1 MSISP
6 LPRERPARNVAARWH
21 ADPAD
26 LSVEQLSQ
34 NVMSLLARCTDGTV
48 NPDEWFPVATKSAC
62 ARSEA
67 ARALELCSVC
77 PVRAECLEL
86 SMRTWHAGGQHGIWG
101 GFVATDRAAAR
112 GPWLAGVPVAVLL
125 ATTPEEHSGTRR
137 KSGR

>member
-6 LPRERPARNVAARWH
+6 LLRERLARTVAGRWH
-21 ADPAD
+21 VDPAD

-34 NVMSLLARCTDGTV
+34 SVMSPLARCTDGTV
-48 NPDEWFPVATKSAC
+48 NPDDWFPVATKSAC

-86 SMRTWHAGGQHGIWG
+86 SMRAWQAGGQHGIWG
-101 GFVATDRAAAR
+101 GFVATDRAVAR
-112 GPWLAGVPVAVLL
+112 SRWLAGVPVAVLL
-125 ATTPEEHSGTRR
+125 ATTPEELCGHP
-137 KSGR
+137 

>member
-6 LPRERPARNVAARWH
+6 LPRERLSRTVAAQWQ

-26 LSVEQLSQ
+26 LSVEQLTES
-34 NVMSLLARCTDGTV
+34 VMSPLARCTDSTV

-67 ARALELCSVC
+67 ARALALCSVC

-86 SMRTWHAGGQHGIWG
+86 SMRAWHTGGQHGIWG

-112 GPWLAGVPVAVLL
+112 RRWLAGVPVAVLMD
-125 ATTPEEHSGTRR
+125 TEPEERCEHNR
-137 KSGR
+137 